1 MTTTEYRTF
10 LKFKFRNVAEAQE
23 HDIWI
28 NPEDIS
34 HFVKHFEHGTM
45 MYLRGGSAF
54 HLVDSIEAVVAETTT
69 KRVHP

>member
-10 LKFKFRNVAEAQE
+10 IKFKFINVGETQE

-34 HFVKHFEHGTM
+34 HFCKHFERGTM
-45 MYLRGGSAF
+45 MYLREGSAF
-54 HLVDSIEAVVAETTT
+54 HLVDSIETVVAETTT